1 MFAALSI
8 GRFLIIKGPLN
19 LKLASFRFGISLG
32 SLLPLCSLV
41 AAVVALLLLEDE
53 DDDDEEEEELL
64 LLDEDDEPW
73 HSRLVGPCPDSWP
86 PSTTEKSAC
95 EN

>member
-1 MFAALSI
+1 M
-8 GRFLIIKGPLN
+8 
-19 LKLASFRFGISLG
+19 
-32 SLLPLCSLV
+32 
-41 AAVVALLLLEDE
+41 VALLLLEDE
-53 DDDDEEEEELL
+53 DNDDEEEEELLL

-86 PSTTEKSAC
+86 PSTTEKSAY

>member
-1 MFAALSI
+1 M
-8 GRFLIIKGPLN
+8 
-19 LKLASFRFGISLG
+19 
-32 SLLPLCSLV
+32 
-41 AAVVALLLLEDE
+41 AAVVALLLLDDE

-73 HSRLVGPCPDSWP
+73 HSRLVGPCGPPCPDSWP
-86 PSTTEKSAC
+86 PSKTEKSAC